1 MSNAISRYI
10 LYWIEDNLY
19 SGATVT
25 DLVKN
30 SGYSRRTLENVFRRD
45 YGESPG
51 DYLFRRRISRAAA
64 TLKLTRLT
72 ITEIAMLFHYN
83 SAANFTRAF
92 RRYFG
97 CTPDFFRRDSMWN
110 KSKLQLPILY
120 QSADFIGEKTEF
132 PAAVFISG
140 ERFMY
145 QAIYTDIND
154 CSFAEN
160 IKKRTNSLLNELA
173 GEVWVATHI
182 QIPNNISICRKGLV
196 NVDAVVGVRDCSDTN
211 ATIIM
216 PAAIYEKFNFSGL
229 WEEYVVFSRLIYSR
243 NFIGENFRCFEV
255 PCFIKIHSLNIEKKH
270 ISCSLYILVE

>member
-72 ITEIAMLFHYN
+72 ITEIAMLFHYS

-97 CTPDFFRRDSMWN
+97 CTPDFFFFAVTVCGTRVN
-110 KSKLQLPILY
+110 YNYLY
-120 QSADFIGEKTEF
+120 SINLLTLLVKKTEF

-160 IKKRTNSLLNELA
+160 IKKRANSLLNELA

-216 PAAIYEKFNFSGL
+216 PAAIYEKFYFFGTVGRVCCIFTINLQSQL
-229 WEEYVVFSRLIYSR
+229 YWRKL
-243 NFIGENFRCFEV
+243 
-255 PCFIKIHSLNIEKKH
+255 SL
-270 ISCSLYILVE
+270 L